1 MNPYMPVVTPLV
13 DSIRW
18 LEARCESVPQGWQ
31 LIYNDT
37 LRKLMAVDCQARAL
51 VTLGGPCLDDL
62 NLRITQRGVDPVIS
76 GILRRLDRATARTC
90 EVCGRQGK
98 VRCLD
103 RSVKILC
110 ACCAGPRL
118 ASLAVTRVLRDLD
131 ETAKGRPS
139 EEIWWTTAPVQLRP
153 LVPAAAWQV
162 LDVPDASSA
171 VHYTSHAR
179 LARHRPWLEAVRRAL
194 DEAVEA

>member
-1 MNPYMPVVTPLV
+1 MNQPTPEATPLV

-37 LRKLMAVDCQARAL
+37 LRKLMAVDCQARAQ
-51 VTLGGPCLDDL
+51 VILGGPCLDDL

-76 GILRRLDRATARTC
+76 GILRRLERATAQTC
-90 EVCGRQGK
+90 EVCGMPGK

-171 VHYTSHAR
+171 VHYISQAR
-179 LARHRPWLEAVRRAL
+179 LAKHRPWLEAVRRAL
-194 DEAVEA
+194 DQAVEA